1 MTTNRTM
8 AFAALLAAASAAQ
21 AATAEDAAKAPAPAE
36 QATAGIRVYIDPAT
50 GKFSEKPV
58 TDEQRRA
65 AEAGIVSGPLAP
77 MVETRHPDGTVQVD
91 LNGHFEMANMA
102 VVGPDGKLMR
112 VCDDAAHAA
121 KGKHFHPVATAAQRE
136 ER

>member
-8 AFAALLAAASAAQ
+8 AFAALLAAALAAQ
-21 AATAEDAAKAPAPAE
+21 AATAGEAAKAPAPAA

-65 AEAGIVSGPLAP
+65 AEAGIDSGPLAP

-121 KGKHFHPVATAAQRE
+121 KGKHFHPVAAAAQRE

>member
-1 MTTNRTM
+1 MTKTTTM
-8 AFAALLAAASAAQ
+8 AWAALFAAALAGQ
-21 AATAEDAAKAPAPAE
+21 PATAGDATKEPAPAA
-36 QATAGIRVYIDPAT
+36 QATAGMRVYIDPAT
-50 GKFSEKPV
+50 GKFSDKPV
-58 TDEQRRA
+58 TEEQRRA
-65 AEAGIVSGPLAP
+65 AEAGVVSGPLAP

-102 VVGPDGKLMR
+102 IVGADGKLMR

-121 KGKHFHPVATAAQRE
+121 KGRHFHPVATAARRE